1 MYGPNE
7 SPDRR
12 KTTSVHSLLHRRTG
26 AQQRPLRPPSAP
38 VRNCTMKKLLLASL
52 LLSLAVRAEDTRL
65 EAVRVDSAPTAATA
79 PAPVD
84 VAAADKASARS
95 AVPYEAQESSGSG
108 LPVHFG
114 ATVGL
119 SLPRPLDAQLYVRA
133 FGFVSV
139 GFSYSDF
146 PSFVADPLLSA
157 AGLKNGQTTVRLD
170 QFSAW
175 EADVRVFPF
184 AGIFFVGSGLG
195 RQSFKSSVTQ
205 STTFGNFDGSV
216 AVSTTYA
223 TPRVGYLWTVGPG
236 VVLGVDA
243 GVQLKLSSD
252 AQVTLP
258 PGAPPDMQSQAD
270 RVVDVFGHYPLPSM
284 HLRVGWQY

>member
-52 LLSLAVRAEDTRL
+52 LLSFAVRGEDTRL

-84 VAAADKASARS
+84 VAAGDKASARS

-119 SLPRPLDAQLYVRA
+119 SLPRPLDDRKSTRLN
-133 FGFVSV
+133 SSHEWI
-139 GFSYSDF
+139 SYAVF
-146 PSFVADPLLSA
+146 C
-157 AGLKNGQTTVRLD
+157 LK
-170 QFSAW
+170 
-175 EADVRVFPF
+175 
-184 AGIFFVGSGLG
+184 
-195 RQSFKSSVTQ
+195 
-205 STTFGNFDGSV
+205 
-216 AVSTTYA
+216 
-223 TPRVGYLWTVGPG
+223 
-236 VVLGVDA
+236 
-243 GVQLKLSSD
+243 
-252 AQVTLP
+252 
-258 PGAPPDMQSQAD
+258 
-270 RVVDVFGHYPLPSM
+270 
-284 HLRVGWQY
+284 

>member
-1 MYGPNE
+1 
-7 SPDRR
+7 
-12 KTTSVHSLLHRRTG
+12 
-26 AQQRPLRPPSAP
+26 
-38 VRNCTMKKLLLASL
+38 MKKLLLASL

-84 VAAADKASARS
+84 VAAGDKASARS

-119 SLPRPLDAQLYVRA
+119 SLPRPLDTQLYVRA

-184 AGIFFVGSGLG
+184 AGNFFVGSGLG

-205 STTFGNFDGSV
+205 STTLGNFDGSV

-258 PGAPPDMQSQAD
+258 PGAPSDMQSQAD